1 MGGGIIRPRVGSN
14 KHAADEPAYFRRP
27 GGRDTIRLMRV
38 LVISDIHA
46 NLTALEA
53 VLLEAGPVDA
63 VWCLG
68 DLVGYGPDP
77 NEVIERI
84 RGLPG
89 LLCLIGNHD
98 QAAMGIIPLSRFN
111 HDAGAAAAWTT
122 HHLTPENMSYLRALP
137 SKITFE
143 DFTLA
148 HGSPRQ
154 PVWEYIL
161 DLQTAESNFDAFTTD
176 YCLIG
181 HSHLPLI
188 FLRAAEDGRVRLASV
203 AWGETMP
210 LQARMILNPG
220 SVGQPRDMDP
230 RAAFAVLDL
239 AQATWQPRRAD
250 YDVAQ
255 VQERML
261 RAGLPERQAMRLLAG
276 W

>member
-1 MGGGIIRPRVGSN
+1 
-14 KHAADEPAYFRRP
+14 
-27 GGRDTIRLMRV
+27 MRV
-38 LVISDIHA
+38 LVLSDVHA
-46 NLTALEA
+46 NLQALEA
-53 VLLEAGPVDA
+53 VLSDAGPYDS

-77 NEVIERI
+77 NEVIDRI
-84 RGLPG
+84 RRLPG

-98 QAAMGIIPLSRFN
+98 QAALGIIPLARFN
-111 HDAGAAAAWTT
+111 QDAGAAAAWTMD
-122 HHLTPENMSYLRALP
+122 HLSPDNAAYLRSLP
-137 SKITFE
+137 SRITFE

-161 DLQTAESNFDAFTTD
+161 DLQSADGNFDSFSTN

-188 FLRAAEDGRVRLASV
+188 FHRAPLNGHAVSV
-203 AWGETMP
+203 PVPWGKAFGLEP
-210 LQARMILNPG
+210 RMILNPG

-230 RAAFAVLDL
+230 RAAYAILDI
-239 AQATWQPRRAD
+239 AAGTWSPRRVE
-250 YDVAQ
+250 YEVERTR
-255 VQERML
+255 ERML
-261 RAGLPERQAMRLLAG
+261 AAGLPERQAARLIAG

>member
-1 MGGGIIRPRVGSN
+1 
-14 KHAADEPAYFRRP
+14 
-27 GGRDTIRLMRV
+27 MRV

-46 NLTALEA
+46 NLDALEA
-53 VLLEAGPVDA
+53 VLADAGSFDA

-77 NEVIERI
+77 NEVIERV
-84 RGLPG
+84 RALPG
-89 LLCLIGNHD
+89 LMCLIGNHD
-98 QAAMGIIPLSRFN
+98 QAALGIIPLSRFN
-111 HDAGAAAAWTT
+111 SDAGAAAAWTMER
-122 HHLTPENMSYLRALP
+122 LTQDNTAYLRSLP
-137 SKITFE
+137 SRITFE

-161 DLQTAESNFDAFTTD
+161 DLQTADGNFDCFSTN

-188 FLRAAEDGRVRLASV
+188 FHRAIGDTQAALVEISWQAPMELR
-203 AWGETMP
+203 
-210 LQARMILNPG
+210 ARMILNPG

-230 RAAFAVLDL
+230 RAAYALLD
-239 AQATWQPRRAD
+239 AGAGTWRARRVE
-250 YDVAQ
+250 YNVAS
-255 VQERML
+255 VKDRML
-261 RAGLPERQAMRLLAG
+261 EAGLPERQALRLLAG

>member
-1 MGGGIIRPRVGSN
+1 
-14 KHAADEPAYFRRP
+14 
-27 GGRDTIRLMRV
+27 MRV
-38 LVISDIHA
+38 LVVSDIHA

-53 VLLEAGPVDA
+53 VLQDAGPFDC

-84 RGLPG
+84 RSLPG

-98 QAAMGIIPLSRFN
+98 QAALGIIPLSRFN
-111 HDAGAAAAWTT
+111 SDAGAAAAWTME
-122 HHLTPENMSYLRALP
+122 HLLPENTAYLRSLP
-137 SKITFE
+137 SRISFE

-161 DLQTAESNFDAFTTD
+161 DAKTADGNFDSFSTN

-188 FLRAAEDGRVRLASV
+188 FHRPRGDSRAALV
-203 AWGETMP
+203 AVSWEQP
-210 LQARMILNPG
+210 LELDPRMILNPG
-220 SVGQPRDMDP
+220 SVGQPRDGDP
-230 RAAFAVLDL
+230 RAAFAMFDDGRSRVVLRRVAYPLGPAQEAIL
-239 AQATWQPRRAD
+239 A
-250 YDVAQ
+250 
-255 VQERML
+255 
-261 RAGLPERQAMRLLAG
+261 AGLPRHLAARLAVG
-276 W
+276 R

>member
-1 MGGGIIRPRVGSN
+1 M
-14 KHAADEPAYFRRP
+14 A
-27 GGRDTIRLMRV
+27 
-38 LVISDIHA
+38 
-46 NLTALEA
+46 
-53 VLLEAGPVDA
+53 
-63 VWCLG
+63 
-68 DLVGYGPDP
+68 
-77 NEVIERI
+77 
-84 RGLPG
+84 
-89 LLCLIGNHD
+89 
-98 QAAMGIIPLSRFN
+98 
-111 HDAGAAAAWTT
+111 
-122 HHLTPENMSYLRALP
+122 YLRSLP

-161 DLQTAESNFDAFTTD
+161 DLQTADVNFESFTTD

-188 FLRAAEDGRVRLASV
+188 FHRLDANGRARLAAV
-203 AWGETMP
+203 AWGEKMSLAP
-210 LQARMILNPG
+210 RMILNPG

-230 RAAFAVLDL
+230 RAAYAMLDL
-239 AQATWQPRRAD
+239 AAGTWEPHRID

-261 RAGLPERQAMRLLAG
+261 RAGLPERQAIRLLAG